1 MTLDSISRMAFA
13 AAALGLLA
21 AAPAGAQD
29 PAAATE
35 APPLNLGALTWM
47 PGYEAPISE
56 TFLVERAEISP
67 DGKRIAYV
75 AALGN
80 HRRVRIEALD
90 GSLTRMADLKDA
102 PLRDIMWAGNDR
114 VIMLMSYDALD
125 FVPEDNGA
133 FVGVA
138 FNVANNSWEA
148 LLWDRTK
155 NADDMLGGGSRLPD
169 SESIFP
175 LLFERPIIRHVD
187 GRMRVFIDAI
197 ETNFGD
203 LGAVCRYNLYET
215 DLDVGGTNR
224 VSVGV
229 TRRQARAVGL
239 DNRIAAVMQEGRLKL
254 QRGAGYR
261 LTETPGEPV
270 ELLGLGEDPATVMI
284 RTGRGADAKL
294 WTLRIDGEG
303 EPQPVDTADLT
314 LAEPIHD
321 DAGLLIGFE
330 GRNAEGR
337 RAYRFVDRRMT
348 EAWGGIVAA
357 FPGDEVRPASWTGDY
372 GKIIVY
378 AERADSSDFHLVDVA
393 AGTSIT
399 MAPSYPEPER
409 PQLDRTGNT
418 ADLIVRRAAA
428 ARIAN
433 PRDLCWPRG

>member
-1 MTLDSISRMAFA
+1 MAMGSSSRLA
-13 AAALGLLA
+13 LLA
-21 AAPAGAQD
+21 GAVGLIAGPAPAQD
-29 PAAATE
+29 
-35 APPLNLGALTWM
+35 APVAVPLPENTLTWM
-47 PGYEAPISE
+47 PGYTAPISE

-67 DGKRIAYV
+67 DGTRIAYV

-80 HRRVRIEALD
+80 TRRVRIEALD

-114 VIMLMSYDALD
+114 VIMLMSYDSLD

-138 FNVANNSWEA
+138 FNVVTNSWEA

-175 LLFERPIIRHVD
+175 LLFERPIVRRD
-187 GRMRVFIDAI
+187 GDRERVYIDAI

-203 LGAVCRYNLYET
+203 VGAVCRYNLYET
-215 DLDVGGTNR
+215 DLDIGGTQR

-239 DNRIAAVMQEGRLKL
+239 DNRLAAVMQEGQLKL

-261 LTETPGEPV
+261 LTAAPGEPV

-284 RTGRGADAKL
+284 RTGRGPEAKL

-303 EPQPVDTADLT
+303 EAQPVDVADLT
-314 LAEPIHD
+314 AAEPIHD

-330 GRNAEGR
+330 GRNAEGK

-348 EAWGGIVAA
+348 AAWGSIVSA
-357 FPGDEVRPASWTGDY
+357 FPGDEVRPASWTSDY

-378 AERADSSDFHLVDVA
+378 AEREGSSDFHLVDVA

-433 PRDLCWPRG
+433 PRELCWPRPE

>member
-1 MTLDSISRMAFA
+1 MALGSISRPA
-13 AAALGLLA
+13 LLA
-21 AAPAGAQD
+21 AAIALMAG
-29 PAAATE
+29 PAAAQDQPAAVPFPETT
-35 APPLNLGALTWM
+35 LTWQ
-47 PGYEAPISE
+47 PGYAAPISE

-67 DGKRIAYV
+67 DGTRIAYV

-80 HRRVRIEALD
+80 TRRVRIEALD

-114 VIMLMSYDALD
+114 VIMLMSYDSLD

-138 FNVANNSWEA
+138 FNVANNSWEP
-148 LLWDRTK
+148 LLSDRTK

-175 LLFERPIIRHVD
+175 LLFERPIVRRD
-187 GRMRVFIDAI
+187 GGRDRVFIDAI

-203 LGAVCRYNLYET
+203 VGAVCRYNLYET
-215 DLDVGGTNR
+215 DLDIGGTER

-229 TRRQARAVGL
+229 TRRQARVVGM
-239 DNRIAAVMQEGRLKL
+239 DNRLAAVMQEGRLKL

-261 LTETPGEPV
+261 LTDTPGEPV

-284 RTGRGADAKL
+284 RTGRGAEARL

-303 EPQPVDTADLT
+303 EARPVDVADLT
-314 LAEPIHD
+314 AAEPIHD

-337 RAYRFVDRRMT
+337 RAYRFIDRRMT
-348 EAWGGIVAA
+348 AAWGSILAA
-357 FPGDEVRPASWTGDY
+357 FPGDEVRPASWSADY

-378 AERADSSDFHLVDVA
+378 AERAGSSDFHLVDVA

-418 ADLIVRRAAA
+418 ADLVVRRAAA

-433 PRDLCWPRG
+433 PSQLCWPPR